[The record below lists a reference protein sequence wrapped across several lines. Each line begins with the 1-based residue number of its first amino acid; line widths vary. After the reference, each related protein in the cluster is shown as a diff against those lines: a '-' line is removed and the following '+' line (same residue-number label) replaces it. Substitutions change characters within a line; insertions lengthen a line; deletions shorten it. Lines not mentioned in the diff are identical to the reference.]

1 MQPCEHI
8 DCSRWVAYGTHCAK
22 HEPKP
27 EPAKA
32 KAKASKT
39 LLPTVEDR
47 RGVPAIDATEVRY
60 SQRPR
65 VSPIK
70 PWSHVRG
77 GTKALSDCTVTRAD
91 GSSYVIP
98 ANRRNRQTHDSKPK
112 YVAIDPH
119 EATRVKLLSIAAAAN
134 RNHDYNEQ

>member
-8 DCSRWVAYGTHCAK
+8 DCSRWIAYGTHCAK
-22 HEPKP
+22 HEPTP

-91 GSSYVIP
+91 GTTFTIP
-98 ANRRNRQTHDSKPK
+98 ANKRTRNVADHKPTR
-112 YVAIDPH
+112 VEIDPH
-119 EATRVKLLSIAAAAN
+119 EVTRRRLLSIASVAN
-134 RNHDYNEQ
+134 RHDYTEQ